1 MIEAIS
7 SPSSPI
13 GPGLMGK
20 LRDDQL
26 QARGTWASIPDQYPM
41 ESHMHSIHIVPL
53 NGSTITLVNP
63 LDPGTVDDDRMPCHL
78 ERPGGYGALYM
89 NR

>member
-7 SPSSPI
+7 SPSSI
-13 GPGLMGK
+13 LGPGMMGK
-20 LRDDQL
+20 LSPDQL

-41 ESHMHSIHIVPL
+41 ETPMHSVHIVPL
-53 NGSTITLVNP
+53 NGSTITMVNP
-63 LDPGTVDDDRMPCHL
+63 LDPGTVDDADMPCHL
-78 ERPGGYGALYM
+78 ERPGSYGSLWM